1 MIEATNLKP
10 GATFQISGKPYKVLK
25 YFHQKLGRGGA
36 NVRVSVRNLTTG
48 GLEEKTFKSD
58 HKVEEITT
66 VKKPLQFL
74 YKDGSNVVFMDSKN
88 YEQIDI
94 SADIIG
100 NELAYIKEG
109 KTVNVL
115 FWSFGD
121 IQGKEDVPLSIEI
134 PIKVTLKVVDT
145 PPGVKGDSATNMYK
159 PAKLENGLQVKVPLF
174 VNKGDLV
181 VVDTR
186 SGEYLERAR
195 E

>member
-10 GATFQISGKPYKVLK
+10 GATFQIEGKPYKVLK

-36 NVRVSVRNLTTG
+36 NVRVSVRNLRTG
-48 GLEEKTFKSD
+48 VLEEKTFKSD

-74 YKDGSNVVFMDSKN
+74 YRDGSNVVFMDPKN

-94 SADIIG
+94 SANIIDK
-100 NELAYIKEG
+100 ELTYIKEG

-115 FWSFGD
+115 FWSFGGS
-121 IQGKEDVPLSIEI
+121 QGKEDVPLSIEI
-134 PIKVTLKVVDT
+134 PAKVTLKVVDT
-145 PPGVKGDSATNMYK
+145 PPGVKGDSATNIYK
-159 PAKLENGLQVKVPLF
+159 PARLENGLQVKVPLF

-195 E
+195 D